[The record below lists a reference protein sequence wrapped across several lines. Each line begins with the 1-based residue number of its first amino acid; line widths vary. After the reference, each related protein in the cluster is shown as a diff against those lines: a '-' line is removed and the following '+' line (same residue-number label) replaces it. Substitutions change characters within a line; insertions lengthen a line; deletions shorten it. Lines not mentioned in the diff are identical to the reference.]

1 MRLAVK
7 GWAQFQH
14 YKNRCPPWIR
24 LHRSLLDNRDFQRLP
39 VASRALAPMLW
50 LLASESLDGTIS
62 ADADDLSFRLRQSEQ
77 EIGEALKPLI
87 DKGFF
92 AVVEFDAINTLAD
105 CLHDAEPEE
114 RRGETETEGEE
125 IAPAAS
131 PPGQK
136 LKTKTQMPEGFGIS
150 ERVSVWAA
158 GKGYGQLA
166 EHLDAFKRK
175 ASAKAYT
182 YANWDD
188 AFMEAIREDWAKLR
202 GRTTNGAA
210 PPGETV
216 TNPGIATTAAY
227 LAQQASIKVTPPPLE
242 ALNRVRQSIKSEAA

>member
-1 MRLAVK
+1 
-7 GWAQFQH
+7 
-14 YKNRCPPWIR
+14 
-24 LHRSLLDNRDFQRLP
+24 
-39 VASRALAPMLW
+39 MLW

-87 DKGFF
+87 EKGFF
-92 AVVEFDAINTLAD
+92 AVVEPGAINTLAT

-114 RRGETETEGEE
+114 RRGETETEE

-136 LKTKTQMPEGFGIS
+136 RKTKTQMPEGFGIS

-216 TNPGIATTAAY
+216 INPGIKSTAVLLAGMDERASEAT
-227 LAQQASIKVTPPPLE
+227 KPPPGL
-242 ALNRVRQSIKSEAA
+242 LAARRAIRAEGL